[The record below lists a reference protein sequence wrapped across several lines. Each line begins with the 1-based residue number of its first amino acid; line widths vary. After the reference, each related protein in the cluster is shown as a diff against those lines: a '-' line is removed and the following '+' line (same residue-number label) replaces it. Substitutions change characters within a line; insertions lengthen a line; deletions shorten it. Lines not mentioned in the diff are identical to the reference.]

1 MVNIQKPPQGIDPQT
16 YNYLY
21 QLAELLGIYL
31 GNVETATQT
40 TTMVERKPADATV
53 AEQVGVSTEEQY
65 SALKSLI
72 IKTADQVTV
81 QRTSPQINSLN
92 NEIIKALDKINA
104 LGLQMSEEYVA
115 ISDYGT
121 YLEQIN
127 MELQANPDAITQ
139 YYSFY
144 SELNDNI
151 TNVFNAFDAYKQGTE
166 GYIRTGIV
174 YREKD
179 TDLPVYGVA
188 VGQNLTVTEE
198 NGETVVDQKN
208 FRATYTA
215 KKLSFWQDEDEVAYV
230 SNNRLYITN
239 ITVLNSMNIGQW
251 EVTTAGGLKF
261 KWTGG

>member
-31 GNVETATQT
+31 GNAETSTQT
-40 TTMVERKPADATV
+40 TAVVERKPADATV

-65 SALKSLI
+65 SALRSLI

-81 QRTSPQINSLN
+81 QRTAPQINSLN
-92 NEIIKALDKINA
+92 NEIIKTLDKINA

-121 YLEQIN
+121 YLQQIN
-127 MELQANPDAITQ
+127 AEIQANPDAITQ

-144 SELNDNI
+144 SDLNANI
-151 TNVFNAFDAYKQGTE
+151 DKVSASFENYKVGTE

-174 YREKD
+174 YYD
-179 TDLPVYGVA
+179 GAVPVYGVA
-188 VGQNLTVTEE
+188 VGQNLTAKEVD
-198 NGETVVDQKN
+198 GETVVDQKN

-239 ITVLNSMNIGQW
+239 ITVLNGMNIGQW

>member
-21 QLAELLGIYL
+21 QLAELLGVYL
-31 GNVETATQT
+31 GNVENTSATPAV
-40 TTMVERKPADATV
+40 VESKPAESAV

-65 SALKSLI
+65 AALKSLI

-92 NEIIKALDKINA
+92 GAVIDTLNKIND
-104 LGLQMSEEYVA
+104 LGNKMSEEYVA

-144 SELNDNI
+144 SDLNANI
-151 TNVFNAFDAYKQGTE
+151 DKVSAAFENYKVGTE

-174 YREKD
+174 YYD
-179 TDLPVYGVA
+179 GAVPVYGVA
-188 VGQNLTVTEE
+188 VGQNLTATEVD
-198 NGETVVDQKN
+198 GEVVVDQTN

-239 ITVLNSMNIGQW
+239 ITVLNGMNIGQW